1 MYHNH
6 VIELSSSNK
15 VDSRVD
21 YILDN
26 PILAGW
32 VEAPEDYLHSST
44 RNYAGLNSLID
55 VDFIYVVVTT
65 TLSLQIL
72 YKGVVPN
79 YTQFRLTI
87 PVDPAAKSGL
97 FQYLFYI

>member
-6 VIELSSSNK
+6 AIELNSSNK

-32 VEAPEDYLHSST
+32 VEAPEDYLHSSA

-55 VDFIYVVVTT
+55 VDFI
-65 TLSLQIL
+65 
-72 YKGVVPN
+72 
-79 YTQFRLTI
+79 
-87 PVDPAAKSGL
+87 
-97 FQYLFYI
+97 